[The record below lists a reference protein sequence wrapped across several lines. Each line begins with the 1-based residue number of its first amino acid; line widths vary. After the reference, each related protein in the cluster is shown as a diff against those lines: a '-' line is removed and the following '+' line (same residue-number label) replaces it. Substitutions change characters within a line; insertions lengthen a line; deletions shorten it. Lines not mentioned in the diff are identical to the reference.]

1 MTAVMRFLI
10 FRKAPPGGA
19 PTHLDRLRLLLR
31 PALLCAAQLCA
42 ALLALGAYGAAS
54 AMAEGEPAREADRIT
69 RASALEAGHGAVILS
84 VRSEIY
90 LIAPLDVYFVR
101 EGGDI
106 ADPADVVR
114 FSRSEG
120 AFSLGNS
127 TTKYKVRSYQL
138 PAGRWRLAGHGVK
151 CPKVPEPDERCLV
164 DVKFA
169 GIGETISFPSRGYG
183 EDAPVIEV
191 REGALTLAGD
201 FALTARNTIEWS
213 SIPPAQLEREAR
225 RFVDLPRGP
234 EPQVGESFRL
244 EYPLRPRSLS
254 DDRGRRY

>member
-1 MTAVMRFLI
+1 MTAVMRILTV
-10 FRKAPPGGA
+10 RMAAPW
-19 PTHLDRLRLLLR
+19 L
-31 PALLCAAQLCA
+31 AQLCLA
-42 ALLALGAYGAAS
+42 ILALGVSGAPA
-54 AMAEGEPAREADRIT
+54 AIAAEDPAREAERVS
-69 RASALEAGHGAVILS
+69 RASALDPGHGALILS

-90 LIAPLDVYFVR
+90 LLAPLDVYFVR
-101 EGGDI
+101 EGGQI
-106 ADPADVVR
+106 ANPADVVR

-120 AFSLGNS
+120 AFSMGNS
-127 TTKYKVRSYQL
+127 TTKYKIRSYQL

-169 GIGETISFPSRGYG
+169 GIGETVSFPSRGYG

-213 SIPPAQLEREAR
+213 PIPPDEMERLAR
-225 RFVDLPRGP
+225 RFSTLPRAP
-234 EPQVGESFRL
+234 APQAGEGFRL
-244 EYPLRPRSLS
+244 KYPLRPRSMS